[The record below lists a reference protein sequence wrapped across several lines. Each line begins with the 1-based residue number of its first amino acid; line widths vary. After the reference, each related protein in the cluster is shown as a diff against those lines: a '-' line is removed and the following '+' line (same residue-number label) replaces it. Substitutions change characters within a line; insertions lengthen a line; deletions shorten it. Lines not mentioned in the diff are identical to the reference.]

1 MGNGRV
7 TNNDLQEEQECLCS
21 GKWRYSRTFPPKEL
35 PQGQEM
41 RRLSLCAAVSGCAH
55 SACLPRWRGGQE
67 QTACPWNLSSTTLK
81 SCVVLSLPNHSKILS
96 SITRGMCFVE

>member
-55 SACLPRWRGGQE
+55 SACLPSQVAGRAGTDCLPLEPE
-67 QTACPWNLSSTTLK
+67 QYHLEKLCGFEFAQP
-81 SCVVLSLPNHSKILS
+81 
-96 SITRGMCFVE
+96 